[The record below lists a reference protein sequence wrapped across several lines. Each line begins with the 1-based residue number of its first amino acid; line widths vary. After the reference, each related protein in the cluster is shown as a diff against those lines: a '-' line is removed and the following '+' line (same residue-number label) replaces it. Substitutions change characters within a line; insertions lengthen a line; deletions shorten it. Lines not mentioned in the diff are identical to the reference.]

1 MGHKH
6 GGLAHGKETKR
17 CVSIVAFLLGCTAM
31 GVAQAAEWQTREQ
44 EAQRACLTGN
54 PTKGI
59 EILTDL
65 YLSTRDPN
73 HIYNQGRCFEQN
85 RLYDDAIGRFR
96 EYMVKA
102 KTLSAEEKA
111 DTERHIAACESYLA
125 TRQREDS
132 SPAHPETTTLA
143 TQPAQSTPASRAG
156 SGLRT
161 AGIVTAAVGGAAL
174 VAGVAFALKANQMAS
189 DLEKPY
195 GYTDSANSER
205 KSYKAAAYVG
215 YGVGAACVAGGALL
229 YYLGWR
235 EQSATTLEPTVAPD
249 RAGVVLTRVF

>member
-1 MGHKH
+1 MLQRPI
-6 GGLAHGKETKR
+6 LALILVTALVGPVARAQGPEKR
-17 CVSIVAFLLGCTAM
+17 ERTARTSCLSGDYAK
-31 GVAQAAEWQTREQ
+31 GVA
-44 EAQRACLTGN
+44 
-54 PTKGI
+54 
-59 EILTDL
+59 ILSELFVD
-65 YLSTRDPN
+65 TRDPT

-215 YGVGAACVAGGALL
+215 DGVGAACVAGGALL

-235 EQSATTLEPTVAPD
+235 EQSATTLEPSVAPGM
-249 RAGVVLTRVF
+249 AGVVLTGVF